1 MTDKYDVLV
10 IGAGPGGY
18 VAAIRAAQLGLKTA
32 CVDKNKGLGGTC
44 LNVGCIPSKTLLHC
58 SEFYSKILHSSESCG
73 VDVGDVKLNFEK
85 MMSKKDGV
93 VKSFNQGVSGLFKK
107 NKIKSFLGSARLT
120 SASTVEVTDNAGNK
134 TVLEAKHIILA
145 TGSAPTPLPFL
156 GFDEKRVLSSTGA
169 LNLSEV
175 PQKMIIVGAGVIGLE
190 LGSVYSRLG
199 TSVVVVEYMDSVC
212 PNMDSS
218 IKSALQQAL
227 TKQGI
232 SFLLGHSVTRGK
244 VGEDSVSLI
253 VSQKGQ
259 DQTTLLTA
267 DRVLVSIGRR
277 PFTENLGLEEVG
289 VVKDERGF
297 VQIDNNF
304 QTSVPGVY
312 AIGDIVDGP
321 MLAHKASEEGVA
333 VVELISGKKPHINY
347 LAIPFVVYTW
357 PEVASVGMTE
367 EEAKADGL
375 SVKIGKFPF
384 KANSRARCVD
394 DDEGFV
400 KVIAENSTGRLIGMH
415 IIGANASELINQ
427 GMVAIEKKTT
437 VEEMGDFP
445 FAHPTL
451 SEATKEACLNI
462 SKKAIHM

>member
-1 MTDKYDVLV
+1 MADKYDVLV

-18 VAAIRAAQLGLKTA
+18 VAAIRAAQLGMKTA
-32 CVDKNKGLGGTC
+32 CVDKNKELGGTC

-58 SEFYSKILHSSESCG
+58 SEFYSKVLHSSESCG
-73 VDVGDVKLNFEK
+73 IDVGDVKLNFEK
-85 MMSKKDGV
+85 MMAKKDGV
-93 VKSFNQGVSGLFKK
+93 VKGFNQGISGLFRK
-107 NKIKSFLGSARLT
+107 NKVKALHGSARLT
-120 SASTVEVTDNAGNK
+120 SASTVEITDGSGKK
-134 TVLEAKHIILA
+134 TVVEAKHIILA
-145 TGSAPTPLPFL
+145 TGSEPIPLPFL

-169 LNLSEV
+169 LCLPAV
-175 PQKMIIVGAGVIGLE
+175 PKKMIVVGAGVIGLE

-199 TSVVVVEYMDSVC
+199 TEVVVVEYMDTVC
-212 PNMDSS
+212 PTMDSS
-218 IKSALQQAL
+218 IKSALQETL
-227 TKQGI
+227 VKQGM
-232 SFLLGHSVTRGK
+232 SFLLGHGVTRGK

-253 VSQKGQ
+253 VSEKGQ
-259 DQTTLLTA
+259 KQTTLLSA
-267 DRVLVSIGRR
+267 DVVLVSIGRR

-289 VVKDERGF
+289 VAKDDKGF

-304 QTSVPGVY
+304 QTSIPGVY

-333 VVELISGKKPHINY
+333 VVELISGKKPHVNY
-347 LAIPFVVYTW
+347 LAIPSVVYTW

-367 EEAKADGL
+367 EEAKAEGL

-400 KVIAENSTGRLIGMH
+400 KVISEQTTGRLIGMH
-415 IIGANASELINQ
+415 VIGANASELISE

-437 VEEMGDFP
+437 VEELGDFP
-445 FAHPTL
+445 FPHPTL
-451 SEATKEACLNI
+451 SEARKEACLNI

>member
-1 MTDKYDVLV
+1 MANKYDVLV

-32 CVDKNKGLGGTC
+32 CIDKNKGLGGTC

-58 SEFYSKILHSSESCG
+58 SEFYTKILHSSESCG

-85 MMSKKDGV
+85 MMAKKDGV
-93 VKSFNQGVSGLFKK
+93 VKSFNQGISGLFKK
-107 NKIKSFLGSARLT
+107 NKIKALQGTARLT
-120 SASTVEVTDNAGNK
+120 SASTVELTDDSGKK
-134 TVLEAKHIILA
+134 TEVEAKHIILA
-145 TGSAPTPLPFL
+145 TGSEPTPLPFL
-156 GFDEKRVLSSTGA
+156 EFDEKRVLSSTGA
-169 LNLSEV
+169 LSLPQV
-175 PQKMIIVGAGVIGLE
+175 PQKMVVVGAGFIGLE

-199 TSVVVVEYMDSVC
+199 TNVVVVEYMDSVC
-212 PNMDSS
+212 PTMDSS
-218 IKSALQQAL
+218 IRSALQQTL
-227 TKQGI
+227 TKQGM

-253 VSQKGQ
+253 VSEKGQ
-259 DQTTLLTA
+259 KQTTLLTA
-267 DRVLVSIGRR
+267 DAVLVAIGRR

-289 VVKDERGF
+289 VSKDERGF

-333 VVELISGKKPHINY
+333 VVEVISGKRPHINY
-347 LAIPFVVYTW
+347 VAIPSIVYTW

-394 DDEGFV
+394 DDDGFV
-400 KVIAENSTGRLIGMH
+400 KVISEESTGRLIGMH
-415 IIGANASELINQ
+415 VIGANASELISE
-427 GMVAIEKKTT
+427 GMVAIEKKAT
-437 VEEMGDFP
+437 VEEMADFSFP
-445 FAHPTL
+445 HPTL